1 MAISLKSV
9 NVINL
14 FAEDFI
20 GTKSF
25 YQEVFGLPLIFE
37 DEDSALFQF
46 ENVMVMVRDVS
57 AASEFIPSAAV
68 GSPEGGPRFVLA
80 VFVDDVD
87 AACTEL
93 AHSGDAAQRA
103 GRPAVGDAYRQLLR
117 PRRSCLGDRSGP
129 GPEVVEGGL
138 LVARG
143 RFCDSDVSTELP
155 PDARVPDG
163 RFTAIRTR
171 W

>member
-93 AHSGDAAQRA
+93 AHSGVTLLNGPADRPWGMRTASFSDPAGHVWEIAQ
-103 GRPAVGDAYRQLLR
+103 DLDQK
-117 PRRSCLGDRSGP
+117 
-129 GPEVVEGGL
+129 
-138 LVARG
+138 
-143 RFCDSDVSTELP
+143 
-155 PDARVPDG
+155 
-163 RFTAIRTR
+163 
-171 W
+171 

>member
-1 MAISLKSV
+1 VAISLKSV

-14 FAEDFI
+14 FAEDFV

-25 YQEVFGLPLIFE
+25 YQKVFGLPLIFE

-68 GSPEGGPRFVLA
+68 GSPEGGPRFV
-80 VFVDDVD
+80 FVDDVD

-93 AHSGDAAQRA
+93 AQSGVTLLNGPADRPWGMRTASFSDPAGHVWEIAQ
-103 GRPAVGDAYRQLLR
+103 DLDQK
-117 PRRSCLGDRSGP
+117 
-129 GPEVVEGGL
+129 
-138 LVARG
+138 
-143 RFCDSDVSTELP
+143 
-155 PDARVPDG
+155 
-163 RFTAIRTR
+163 
-171 W
+171 

>member
-1 MAISLKSV
+1 VAISLKSV

-14 FAEDFI
+14 FAEDFV

-25 YQEVFGLPLIFE
+25 YQEVFGQPLIFE

-57 AASEFIPSAAV
+57 AASEFIPSAAA

-93 AHSGDAAQRA
+93 AQSGVTLLNEPVDRPWGMRTASFSDPAGHVWEIAQ
-103 GRPAVGDAYRQLLR
+103 DLDQK
-117 PRRSCLGDRSGP
+117 
-129 GPEVVEGGL
+129 
-138 LVARG
+138 
-143 RFCDSDVSTELP
+143 
-155 PDARVPDG
+155 
-163 RFTAIRTR
+163 
-171 W
+171 